1 MHETDGIQH
10 MIERNSN
17 AISCDQG
24 FNFWTRRQFRFEACN
39 AVSWMMQPWATIK
52 TYVIYK

>member
-24 FNFWTRRQFRFEACN
+24 FNFWTRKQFRFEACN